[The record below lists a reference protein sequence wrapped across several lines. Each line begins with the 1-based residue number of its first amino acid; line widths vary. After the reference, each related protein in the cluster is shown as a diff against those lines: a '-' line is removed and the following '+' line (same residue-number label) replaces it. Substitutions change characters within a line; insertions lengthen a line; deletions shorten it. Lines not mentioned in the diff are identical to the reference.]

1 MILSNKVY
9 NILKPT
15 VTVVLPAIQTLYF
28 ALATIWGLPNAE
40 QVVGTIA
47 AVNLFLGA
55 FVGLG
60 SKTYNAGDG
69 DIVPF
74 TDEDGRLTY
83 TLAFNGDPTE
93 IANKDRVVFRV
104 QK

>member
-1 MILSNKVY
+1 MVLSNKVY
-9 NILKPT
+9 NFLKPT
-15 VTVVLPAIQTLYF
+15 VTVVLPAVQTLYF

-60 SKTYNAGDG
+60 SKTYNNAEGDMFVNQSEDGTTFNLALDG
-69 DIVPF
+69 DPADLV
-74 TDEDGRLTY
+74 
-83 TLAFNGDPTE
+83 
-93 IANKDRVVFRV
+93 NKDRVTFRV